1 MKKIKIAIT
10 ALFVSALMVLPSNSV
25 EVRIGISAG
34 YAQLEA
40 SGTETLKDSS
50 VTTSTTE
57 QANAVIP
64 SMFAELSMDNG
75 LGIGYDLIAGSADL
89 TGSTKNTI
97 MTADAFNAGGD
108 TGNNKANAEVDG
120 VHTVYLIKT
129 FGSGLYLK
137 AGLSQADVN
146 TKETLDTGSVYGN
159 KSVDGKMFGAG
170 IHKVNDSGIFFRAG
184 VEYTDFDTIN
194 LTGSEVGGTASS
206 FNKIKADVDMATAKF
221 SIGKAF

>member
-1 MKKIKIAIT
+1 MKTIKIAIT
-10 ALFVSALMVLPSNSV
+10 ALFVSALMVLPSNSA
-25 EVRIGISAG
+25 EVRIGISAT

-40 SGTETLKDSS
+40 SGTETLKDSAA
-50 VTTSTTE
+50 TTTTTE

-97 MTADAFNAGGD
+97 MTADAFNADGD

-120 VHTVYLIKT
+120 VHTLYLIKT

-170 IHKVNDSGIFFRAG
+170 FHKVNDSGIFFRAG

-194 LTGSEVGGTASS
+194 LTGDQVGGTAGS

>member
-1 MKKIKIAIT
+1 
-10 ALFVSALMVLPSNSV
+10 
-25 EVRIGISAG
+25 
-34 YAQLEA
+34 
-40 SGTETLKDSS
+40 
-50 VTTSTTE
+50 
-57 QANAVIP
+57 
-64 SMFAELSMDNG
+64 MFAELSMDNG

-129 FGSGLYLK
+129 FGTGLYVK
-137 AGLSQADVN
+137 AGISQADVN
-146 TKETLDTGSVYGN
+146 TKETLDSGTSYGN

-194 LTGSEVGGTASS
+194 LTGSEVGGTALS
-206 FNKIKADVDMATAKF
+206 FNKIKADVDMAAAKF